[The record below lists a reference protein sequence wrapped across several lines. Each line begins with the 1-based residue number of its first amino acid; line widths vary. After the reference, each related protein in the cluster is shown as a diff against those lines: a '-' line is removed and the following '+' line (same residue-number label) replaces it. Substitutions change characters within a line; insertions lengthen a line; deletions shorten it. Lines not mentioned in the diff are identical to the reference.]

1 MYKVYN
7 GLNINK
13 KAALKT
19 LNTLNE
25 FLENTN
31 DTLINR
37 LAITNETIYCYDK
50 HNQYLLS
57 IIFKDSCGYEIE
69 DVLIEKYNRSDH
81 EDNHRTIGVT
91 EHKIV
96 IETKESI

>member
-13 KAALKT
+13 KVALKT
-19 LNTLNE
+19 LNTLNK
-25 FLENTN
+25 FLEVTN
-31 DTLINR
+31 DSLIHR

-69 DVLIEKYNRSDH
+69 DVLIEKYNHSDH
-81 EDNHRTIGVT
+81 KENHRTIGVT
-91 EHKIV
+91 NHVIV
-96 IETKESI
+96 IEIKESI